1 MLGTILDRSTL
12 KSLALAIG
20 GGLTTF
26 VTSLL
31 AWTEETTHADQHSTT
46 LSETCGG
53 CNLTHSDAAI
63 IADIFDGR
71 DCNWNMTINDVLGY

>member
-1 MLGTILDRSTL
+1 MLGVILDRSAL
-12 KSLALAIG
+12 KSLAVAIG

-31 AWTEETTHADQHSTT
+31 AWTEETTHADQHSTP

-53 CNLTHSDAAI
+53 CNLTASDVAT
-63 IADIFDGR
+63 IAGIFDGR
-71 DCNWNMTINDVLGY
+71 DCDWNMTINDVLGY